1 MAANEES
8 NLTCGVAAVAEA
20 LESDVEAALC
30 VLAMNDS
37 ELTDPAERIYFK
49 LIEAFC
55 MEYGIHLLKVDNSLL
70 LGKWAS
76 QSNENG
82 VPQRCSCALITG
94 DKFSKNIAILRN
106 YCMKEGG
113 FVSKSGLRLRER
125 KDEELASP
133 AISCPYVE

>member
-20 LESDVEAALC
+20 LERCVELSITIQRCGVHELPLYSDVEAALC

-55 MEYGIHLLKVDNSLL
+55 MEYGIHLLKVGVCTCIVCKTWVVDITS
-70 LGKWAS
+70 
-76 QSNENG
+76 SNAG
-82 VPQRCSCALITG
+82 RQQ
-94 DKFSKNIAILRN
+94 
-106 YCMKEGG
+106 
-113 FVSKSGLRLRER
+113 
-125 KDEELASP
+125 LAFG
-133 AISCPYVE
+133 